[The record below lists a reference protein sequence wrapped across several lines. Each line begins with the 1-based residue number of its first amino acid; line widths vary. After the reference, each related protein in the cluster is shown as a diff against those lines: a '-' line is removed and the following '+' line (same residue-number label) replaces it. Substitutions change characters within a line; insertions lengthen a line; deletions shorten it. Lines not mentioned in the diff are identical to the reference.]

1 MPTYYTRQQ
10 LETKVTYQRKSTQDE
25 VQFGHG
31 AVHYID
37 VPLKEVL
44 TKQNRIKNW
53 VTGED
58 GLRYYRA

>member
-1 MPTYYTRQQ
+1 MPTYYSKQQ
-10 LETKVTYQRKSTQDE
+10 LETMVTYQRKPTLAE
-25 VQFGHG
+25 VRYGCG

-44 TKQNRIKNW
+44 TKNNRIKAW
-53 VTGED
+53 VTGKD